1 MSVSTE
7 ETLQCI
13 SFPIPGSGRAT
24 PSLRRGWTNQ
34 QRQPNYRKQ
43 AVITRCTVKTHY
55 THLVPRLRTAVWW
68 TLPPSNPFFGVAS
81 AGIKRLEPSAARFVK
96 GEHMVHLSFEVVLGI
111 FSA

>member
-1 MSVSTE
+1 MND
-7 ETLQCI
+7 CI
-13 SFPIPGSGRAT
+13 FHRAGESNNS
-24 PSLRRGWTNQ
+24 PAPLHAI
-34 QRQPNYRKQ
+34 YRKQ